1 MSKNLS
7 KKNTLKFDDNNTL
20 QIMCGVYHNN
30 LDVIEKKLNVSLS
43 SRGNLI
49 SILGNPKN
57 TIITKNTLSK
67 LYERAKLVNII
78 EEQDVEG
85 IIKFMKNHDKNGKK
99 QSNNYKNYFIKTPKG
114 TIFPRSKGQ
123 ENLIKQISEKQL
135 VFAIGPAGTGK
146 TFLAVSHAVSFLV
159 SGMVDRIII
168 SRPAVEAGEKLGFLP
183 GDFKQKIDPYLK
195 PIYDSLHE
203 NLPNEKV
210 LKLVNNEKIEIAPIA
225 FMRGRTLNNAYVILD
240 EAQNTSAVQMK
251 MFLTRLG
258 NNSKMVVTGDLTQ
271 IDLPSKQ
278 KSGLID
284 AESNLKNINNI
295 SFVYLSEQDVV
306 RHALVSEII
315 KAYKK

>member
-1 MSKNLS
+1 M
-7 KKNTLKFDDNNTL
+7 
-20 QIMCGVYHNN
+20 
-30 LDVIEKKLNVSLS
+30 SLS
-43 SRGNLI
+43 PRGNLI

-57 TIITKNTLSK
+57 IIIIKNTLSK

-85 IIKFMKNHDKNGKK
+85 IIKFMNDHHKNGKK

-183 GDFKQKIDPYLK
+183 GDFKQKVDPYLK

-210 LKLVNNEKIEIAPIA
+210 LKLLNNEKIEIAPIA
-225 FMRGRTLNNAYVILD
+225 FMSGMTLNNAYVILD